1 MRKIDLTKDPIL
13 PSLAGL
19 ALPIMA
25 TSLIQMAYNLID
37 MLWIGRI
44 GSAAVAAIGAA
55 GMYMWLSNGLATL
68 AKMGGQVKVAHAL
81 GAKREEEAA
90 EYAQSALQLSL
101 IFGIGFGLIS
111 VVAATPMISF
121 FKLNSAA
128 VIADAEIYLQITCG
142 GVVFSFLNQ
151 VFTGILTAMGNS
163 RVTFVATTIGLVF
176 NIVLDPA
183 LIFGLGPLPAMGVV
197 GAALA
202 TVFSQVIVTA
212 IFVVIAYKDHVVL
225 RKIHLLKSFHK
236 ESMAQII
243 RIGFPIGVQSMFF
256 TAISMIIARMVAGF
270 GDAAVAVQK
279 VGSQIESISWM
290 TAEGFGAAVSAFMA
304 QNLGAGSKERIIKG
318 YRVAI
323 GLEIVWGILCTVL
336 LIVFPD
342 YIFKI
347 FITEKEILPMGVD
360 YLKILGVA
368 QFFMCIELTTAG
380 AFTGLGKTIPPSITS
395 IVLSAVRIPIASVL
409 VAGGMGLNGIW
420 WSITISCILKG
431 IVMFVWF
438 LYYLKHDFKRYFP
451 SDVQKTLVDK
461 SVREFYNYT

>member
-1 MRKIDLTKDPIL
+1 MRKIDLTKGPIL

-81 GAKREEEAA
+81 GGKREEEAA

-151 VFTGILTAMGNS
+151 VFTGVLTAMGNS

-212 IFVVIAYKDHVVL
+212 IFVVIAYKDHVVF

-409 VAGGMGLNGIW
+409 VAAGMGLNGIW
-420 WSITISCILKG
+420 WSITIYCILKG

-451 SDVQKTLVDK
+451 SDVQKL
-461 SVREFYNYT
+461 

>member
-197 GAALA
+197 GAAFA

-409 VAGGMGLNGIW
+409 VALGMGLNGIW

-451 SDVQKTLVDK
+451 SDVQKL
-461 SVREFYNYT
+461 

>member
-256 TAISMIIARMVAGF
+256 TVISMIIARMVAGF

-438 LYYLKHDFKRYFP
+438 LHYLKHDFKRYFP
-451 SDVQKTLVDK
+451 SDVQKL
-461 SVREFYNYT
+461 

>member
-68 AKMGGQVKVAHAL
+68 AKVGGQVKVAHAL

-151 VFTGILTAMGNS
+151 VFTGVLTAMGNS

-183 LIFGLGPLPAMGVV
+183 LIFGLRPLPAMGVV

-438 LYYLKHDFKRYFP
+438 LHYLKHDFKRYFP
-451 SDVQKTLVDK
+451 SDVQKL
-461 SVREFYNYT
+461 